1 MGHISPRWGQQ
12 APASKPAFCQQR
24 SRWQVLGC
32 TGAGWPVV
40 EMGTDPVCFLPI
52 EFDYVSNFLAGFPR
66 SLSLRTVLKHKNT
79 KRVSSRGEYNK
90 ELTFGG
96 REGVTC
102 GRQTQRGLPSSLPL
116 FWIKKRKQKPSNLR
130 LAGSRGKY
138 KTYVCMCECWI
149 SGVLLNAMRKKIYQH
164 HGVFLDSFSHT
175 IR

>member
-1 MGHISPRWGQQ
+1 MRTCILGE
-12 APASKPAFCQQR
+12 FCQQQ
-24 SRWQVLGC
+24 SCWWVPGC
-32 TGAGWPVV
+32 AGAGWSVV
-40 EMGTDPVCFLPI
+40 EMGADPMCFLPV

-90 ELTFGG
+90 ELTFGEG
-96 REGVTC
+96 R
-102 GRQTQRGLPSSLPL
+102 GRQTQRGPPL
-116 FWIKKRKQKPSNLR
+116 FSASMFWIKKRKQKPSN

-149 SGVLLNAMRKKIYQH
+149 SGVLLNAMRKKIYRH
-164 HGVFLDSFSHT
+164 HGFFLDSFSHI